1 MRGCLRE
8 GGAQREGMR
17 REGSRLCHDTQ
28 DRGGEREVYTFLDS
42 TFYII
47 HSTFYITSLRKLA
60 AAEPEEEEA
69 EEDEG
74 EVEGFGSQ
82 VLLMKEEGSDAETD
96 EDAAPSNHGNY
107 GDKGCRKT

>member
-1 MRGCLRE
+1 MPRHTR
-8 GGAQREGMR
+8 QRR
-17 REGSRLCHDTQ
+17 RERSLYILH
-28 DRGGEREVYTFLDS
+28 S

-47 HSTFYITSLRKLA
+47 HSTFYISSLRKLA

-96 EDAAPSNHGNY
+96 EDAAPTDHGY
-107 GDKGCRKT
+107 DGDKGGRKTERIEIEEVCG